1 MMSNPECASSAAG
14 PRVSVCE
21 VWLRD
26 GIQGWPAFI
35 ETSDKIR
42 VLHAIAAAGIGEVD
56 VTSFVSHR
64 LVPQFADAEQ
74 LLAAADGLT
83 RTRVLTVNV
92 EGARRI
98 VDLHRRTGA
107 IARCGMPFSVSEAHN
122 IANLRRTH
130 SEHREQLARIFDMLA
145 EAGIEPL
152 LGVVTAFGCPISGA
166 VDPEDALAIARWG
179 YGRGV
184 TAIMFGD
191 TTGMANPRG
200 VAQLFSGARAIG
212 PEIELIAHFHDN
224 RGCGI
229 ANSLAAIASGART
242 VDSCLGGIGG
252 EPRGVE
258 LGVAGDQGNT
268 TTEDLVAVLS
278 EMGVDTGIV
287 LDRLMAAGALAEEV
301 LGRPLL
307 SRVQRA
313 GLVAKVGGANGA
325 GKSQR

>member
-1 MMSNPECASSAAG
+1 MMPGPADATLEPG
-14 PRVSVCE
+14 PRISVCE

-26 GIQGWPAFI
+26 GIQGWPTFV

-42 VLHAIAAAGIGEVD
+42 MLQAIAAAGVGEVD
-56 VTSFVSHR
+56 VTSFVSRR

-74 LLAAADGLT
+74 VLAAHVPA
-83 RTRVLTVNV
+83 RIRVLTASVAGAARVV
-92 EGARRI
+92 E
-98 VDLHRRTGA
+98 LHRRTGA

-130 SEHREQLARIFDMLA
+130 SEHREQLARIFDMLG

-152 LGVVTAFGCPISGA
+152 LGVVTAFGCPIRGA
-166 VDPEDALAIARWG
+166 VHPEEALAIAQWG
-179 YGRGV
+179 HGHGV

-200 VAQLFSGARAIG
+200 VARLFGEARAIG

-224 RGCGI
+224 RGCGV
-229 ANSLAAIASGART
+229 ANSLAAIANGART
-242 VDSCLGGIGG
+242 VDSCLGGLGG

-258 LGVAGDQGNT
+258 LGVVGDQGNT

-278 EMGVDTGIV
+278 EMGIDTGID
-287 LDRLMAAGALAEEV
+287 LARLMAAGLLAEDI
-301 LGRPLL
+301 LGRPLA

-313 GLVAKVGGANGA
+313 GLVANVGDAIGP
-325 GKSQR
+325 SFPQS